1 MSSSN
6 APSTSY
12 ILRPSMPPEYKQHL
26 NLYMKEYRQQHK
38 ESIVDAQKPYR
49 EAHKNDKHLR
59 KKRCE
64 YSKKYYYKIKDT
76 RPPKTDEQKAR
87 EKEYHK
93 NYYEKIKRE
102 RVLKSRDGQIV

>member
-1 MSSSN
+1 MSRSN
-6 APSTSY
+6 SPSITHT
-12 ILRPSMPPEYKQHL
+12 LKPSKPPEYKEHL

-38 ESIVDAQKPYR
+38 ASFVDAQKRYR
-49 EAHKNDKHLR
+49 EAHKNDEHLR

-64 YSKKYYYKIKDT
+64 YSKKYYCKIKDT
-76 RPPKTDEQKAR
+76 RPPKTEEQKAR

-102 RVLKSRDGQIV
+102 RALECRDV

>member
-1 MSSSN
+1 MSLPN

-12 ILRPSMPPEYKQHL
+12 AHRPSLPPEYKEHL

-38 ESIVDAQKPYR
+38 DSIIEAQKRYR
-49 EAHKNDKHLR
+49 ETHKNDEHLR

-64 YSKKYYYKIKDT
+64 YSKKYYCKIKDT
-76 RPPKTDEQKAR
+76 RPPKTEEQKAR

-102 RVLKSRDGQIV
+102 RVLKIRDA